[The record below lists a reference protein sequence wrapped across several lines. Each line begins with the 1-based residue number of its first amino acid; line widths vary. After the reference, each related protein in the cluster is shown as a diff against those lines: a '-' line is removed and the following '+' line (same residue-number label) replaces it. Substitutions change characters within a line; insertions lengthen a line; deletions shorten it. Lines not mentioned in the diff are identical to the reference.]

1 MGTSQSWKE
10 RGKLGPRNGI
20 SYRTVSRLPVAN
32 QVFLASCM
40 IDNRQEGHSQ
50 RSALQRRC
58 MAHLTRCSCFTPRKL
73 SSWDREGDKTHCTW
87 GECARQAPGRLSC
100 SDLRRAQNAG
110 QTQFVPLWSTREP
123 EPERLRPGKCSQP
136 RAHLRQ
142 FPSRATW
149 SLSSVDRESTHAVS
163 EGKPSVAKILQAL
176 PKHTSDICLQ
186 CSSLPAAQL
195 NK

>member
-73 SSWDREGDKTHCTW
+73 SSWDWGGDKTHCTW
-87 GECARQAPGRLSC
+87 GECASQAPGRLSC
-100 SDLRRAQNAG
+100 LDLEG
-110 QTQFVPLWSTREP
+110 HKTQ
-123 EPERLRPGKCSQP
+123 
-136 RAHLRQ
+136 
-142 FPSRATW
+142 
-149 SLSSVDRESTHAVS
+149 
-163 EGKPSVAKILQAL
+163 
-176 PKHTSDICLQ
+176 
-186 CSSLPAAQL
+186 AQL
-195 NK
+195 SLCLCGVPENLNLSGIDLGSALNRGPALDSSMAE